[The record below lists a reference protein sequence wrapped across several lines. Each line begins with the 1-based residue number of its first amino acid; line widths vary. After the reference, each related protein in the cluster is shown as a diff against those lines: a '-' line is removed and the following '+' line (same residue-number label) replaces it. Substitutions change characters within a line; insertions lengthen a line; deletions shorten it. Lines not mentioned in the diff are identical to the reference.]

1 MTSLNPV
8 YHSILVLPTKMII
21 HAFTLQARLSL
32 VNESVITRECLFNEA
47 ENYLIY
53 LVCKNAH
60 STLKCFFFLFLTS
73 YPTKLLTGGISESN
87 SDESITFFL
96 SMHNAFWKKEMFWH
110 YRVSWQD
117 LYLIRMDDS
126 QAKRAFCVFQSNQ

>member
-1 MTSLNPV
+1 MRQRT
-8 YHSILVLPTKMII
+8 ILFILYAKMRT
-21 HAFTLQARLSL
+21 ALS
-32 VNESVITRECLFNEA
+32 SV
-47 ENYLIY
+47 
-53 LVCKNAH
+53 
-60 STLKCFFFLFLTS
+60 FFFFLTS